1 MRLLGLS
8 ELTFRRK
15 EELRTG
21 VEAALDLP
29 GAYDNAGSSQSSS
42 SSSSGRGS
50 VGGLSVGVQT
60 ALRYISNCRQ
70 DIQVQLLYIILLDY
84 AILCSS
90 SVLVVGVVS
99 RI

>member
-42 SSSSGRGS
+42 RGSGS

-84 AILCSS
+84 AILYSS

>member
-42 SSSSGRGS
+42 SGRGSGS
-50 VGGLSVGVQT
+50 VGGLSVGVHT

-84 AILCSS
+84 AILYSN